1 MHDLL
6 RTKHTG
12 VLFPV
17 FSMRSE
23 KDWGI
28 GDIKTMER
36 WFPNLKAMNLN
47 LLQVLPMNEMP
58 AGVNCPYTALSAF
71 ALDPVY
77 ISVEDLPELKDF
89 PWLRDEIA
97 SEDFQKR
104 LAELRAADK
113 VNYEAVKFL
122 KFSMMWKMWES
133 FKGVHVDNNTPLW
146 HEFEKYCAENAS
158 WLDDYADFRHLKDN
172 YKWTS
177 WTQWEPWFRDR
188 DKGALTDMYNREWM
202 QVTYFKYIQWSLHR
216 QWTDA
221 RAVAKECGIRILGDL
236 PFMVNQES
244 ADVWSRREEFDLTKE
259 AGAPPDAFSADGQHW
274 GLPAYNWTAQQ
285 GNDFAWWRAKVKHA
299 ASFYDFFRV
308 DHMVGFFRTWV
319 IPFDKNIKANFD
331 ILDPVAQRKR
341 GHDFLVAVS
350 GASDMLPVA
359 EDLGVIP
366 PYVGEVLAG
375 LQIPGYKIMRWEQ
388 KKGVYTDPKD
398 YFPISIATTSTH
410 DMETMA
416 EWWKTK
422 TNNKERKAMWTMIAG
437 KGVRMPSSYE
447 KGKELLLKKLFSA
460 ASKLVVVPI
469 QDITGSAVRI
479 NLPNS
484 VGDHNWSYRY
494 EETAESFL
502 KNQAKLV
509 KTIAKLAEARL

>member
-133 FKGVHVDNNTPLW
+133 FKGVHVNNNTPLW
-146 HEFEKYCAENAS
+146 HEFEKYCAKNAS

-285 GNDFAWWRAKVKHA
+285 GNDFAWWRDKVKHA

-447 KGKELLLKKLFSA
+447 KGKELLLKKLFGA

>member
-6 RTKHTG
+6 RTNHTG

-28 GDIKTMER
+28 GDLKTMER

-58 AGVNCPYTALSAF
+58 TGVNCPYTAMSAF
-71 ALDPVY
+71 AIDPIY
-77 ISVEDLPELKDF
+77 ISIEDLPEMKDF
-89 PWLRDEIA
+89 PWIRAEIESTVFQDKLA
-97 SEDFQKR
+97 S
-104 LAELRAADK
+104 LRASDK
-113 VNYEAVKFL
+113 VNYEEIRFL
-122 KFSMMWKMWES
+122 KFTMMWKVFES
-133 FKGVHVDNNTPLW
+133 FKGVHIDNNTDLW
-146 HEFEKYCAENAS
+146 HDFQNYCEVNAY
-158 WLDDYADFRHLKDN
+158 WLNDYANFRHLKDN
-172 YKWTS
+172 YKWKS
-177 WTQWEPWFRDR
+177 WLQWEPWFRDR
-188 DKGALTDMYNREWM
+188 DQGALTDMYNREWM
-202 QVTYFKYIQWSLHR
+202 QITYFKYMQWCLHR

-221 RAVAKECGIRILGDL
+221 RAVAKECGVKILGDL

-244 ADVWSRREEFDLTKE
+244 SDVWSRREEFDLTKE

-274 GLPAYNWTAQQ
+274 GLPAYNWTVQQ
-285 GNDFAWWRAKVKHA
+285 GNDFNWWKQKVAHA
-299 ASFYDFFRV
+299 ANFYDFFRV

-319 IPFDKNIKANFD
+319 IPFDKTKKANFD

-341 GHDFLVAVS
+341 GHDFLVAVA
-350 GASDMLPVA
+350 GASNMLPVA

-366 PYVGEVLAG
+366 PYVGEVLAE
-375 LQIPGYKIMRWEQ
+375 LQIPGYKIVRWEQ
-388 KKGVYTDPKD
+388 KKGVFIEPSE

-422 TNNKERKAMWTMIAG
+422 ANVKERKALWTMAAG
-437 KGVRMPSSYE
+437 KGVRVPSSYE
-447 KGKELLLKKLFSA
+447 KAKETLIKKMFTA
-460 ASKLVVVPI
+460 ASKLIVLPI
-469 QDITGSAVRI
+469 QDITGEDTRM

-484 VGDHNWSYRY
+484 VGDHNWTYRY
-494 EETAESFL
+494 AVNAEEFQI
-502 KNQAKLV
+502 KQAKLV
-509 KTIAKLAEARL
+509 NMMAKLAKARL